1 MKNKKRVLIIGGG
14 LGGIATAIGLAK
26 SNFEI
31 IIVEKNSNLGGK
43 MNVLEKDGFKFDT
56 GPSLITL
63 PSVFE
68 ELYKCLG
75 EDLNNHIELIK
86 VNPLFKYMFDS
97 GEELL
102 YSSDLSELEKLF
114 NDNEKT
120 GNKKFYNFISQ
131 SSKLFRLSEK
141 TFFKKELFSTPKF
154 TDLMFFFKSPF
165 KLFFQNYGKLID
177 DTFKNK
183 NLRKIFN
190 RYPTYVGSSPYKSS
204 SILSIIPFMELSFG
218 AWYIKGGLY
227 KLIES
232 LENLMISNNIE
243 IKKNKKVTSINHE
256 DGKIKSVTLND
267 GEKIQT
273 EIIVSNVD
281 PLITKSMLDKKY
293 EILNKNLSMSGLVFL
308 VGINK
313 KIPELLHH
321 NVIFSDDYKKEFQEI
336 FDYGKFP
343 SDPTVY
349 INCPTKTDPS
359 LAPNNSESIFL
370 MCNSP
375 STKENWNED
384 LIRKSLVKVRNSLA
398 KHNLEK
404 IIDDAK
410 FIESITPND
419 IEKKFAAP
427 FGSIYGK
434 VSHGIKGTIFRH
446 PNKDRSI
453 KGLYYVGGGVHPG
466 GGTPT
471 VIISGNIVSKK
482 ILNDYENKL

>member
-165 KLFFQNYGKLID
+165 KLFFQNYGKL
-177 DTFKNK
+177 
-183 NLRKIFN
+183 R
-190 RYPTYVGSSPYKSS
+190 
-204 SILSIIPFMELSFG
+204 
-218 AWYIKGGLY
+218 
-227 KLIES
+227 
-232 LENLMISNNIE
+232 
-243 IKKNKKVTSINHE
+243 
-256 DGKIKSVTLND
+256 
-267 GEKIQT
+267 
-273 EIIVSNVD
+273 
-281 PLITKSMLDKKY
+281 
-293 EILNKNLSMSGLVFL
+293 
-308 VGINK
+308 
-313 KIPELLHH
+313 
-321 NVIFSDDYKKEFQEI
+321 
-336 FDYGKFP
+336 
-343 SDPTVY
+343 
-349 INCPTKTDPS
+349 
-359 LAPNNSESIFL
+359 
-370 MCNSP
+370 
-375 STKENWNED
+375 
-384 LIRKSLVKVRNSLA
+384 
-398 KHNLEK
+398 
-404 IIDDAK
+404 
-410 FIESITPND
+410 
-419 IEKKFAAP
+419 
-427 FGSIYGK
+427 
-434 VSHGIKGTIFRH
+434 
-446 PNKDRSI
+446 
-453 KGLYYVGGGVHPG
+453 
-466 GGTPT
+466 
-471 VIISGNIVSKK
+471 
-482 ILNDYENKL
+482 